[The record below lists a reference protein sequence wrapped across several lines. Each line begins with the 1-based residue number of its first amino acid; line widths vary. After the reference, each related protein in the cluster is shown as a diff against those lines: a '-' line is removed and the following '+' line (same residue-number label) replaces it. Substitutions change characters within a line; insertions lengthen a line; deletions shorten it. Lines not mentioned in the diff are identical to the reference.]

1 MTNQEKIER
10 IREIYADFID
20 SLNFLKKEAN
30 RRSETKLKAHDKIE
44 IDELLEKISKH
55 Y

>member
-1 MTNQEKIER
+1 MTNEQKLEKIKD
-10 IREIYADFID
+10 IYLDFIN

-30 RRSETKLKAHDKIE
+30 RRSEIQLKAHEKIE
-44 IDELLEKISKH
+44 IDELLAKISKH